1 MDRRPGEQELP
12 HALRIHHGQT
22 PSPAFILAL
31 IGAGLLH
38 LVALLALD
46 IQPPKPPPIPETALE
61 ILVLTEGGHT
71 ADYAAPDAALAQ
83 RTQTGASPTG
93 TTALSSPGEAI
104 QEVDPAPEKTPPEPL
119 PEVTEAVVETA
130 PEPAPKTAPP
140 PPPEEELD
148 VLAAKR
154 PDETLADLP
163 PTRPP
168 IDAAGILASQSREIA
183 RLTSNLEAQSS
194 AYARRVRRKSISAS
208 TREFRYASY
217 LSAWARKVER
227 IGNLNYPQAAKEARL
242 YGSLILHVAI
252 RSDGS
257 VERIRI
263 VRSSGSDLLD
273 EAAIQIVELAAP
285 YSPFPPD
292 IAAETDVLDIIR
304 TWQFMRGD
312 VLGWER

>member
-1 MDRRPGEQELP
+1 MDSRLGEQELP
-12 HALRIHHGQT
+12 PALRIHHEQT
-22 PSPAFILAL
+22 HSPVFILAL

-38 LVALLALD
+38 LVALLALN
-46 IQPPKPPPIPETALE
+46 IEPPKSPPIPETALE

-71 ADYAAPDAALAQ
+71 TDYAAPDAALAQ

-93 TTALSSPGEAI
+93 KTALSSPGEQI
-104 QEVDPAPEKTPPEPL
+104 QALDPTPEETPPDPI
-119 PEVTEAVVETA
+119 PTVTEEVVETA
-130 PEPAPKTAPP
+130 PESEPKPTPP
-140 PPPEEELD
+140 REAELD
-148 VLAAKR
+148 VLAAKH
-154 PDETLADLP
+154 PDETLAELP

-183 RLTSNLEAQSS
+183 RLTADLEAQSS

-217 LSAWARKVER
+217 LGAWARKVER
-227 IGNLNYPQAAKEARL
+227 IGNLNYPQAAKEAHL